1 MREKQIWQRSGLT
14 QNFTEC
20 SPALKKLVNTE
31 QEELLNSYLSSEK
44 FRNGHSKELLSEYSD
59 SREEKER
66 NFLLLSGELFSFIAV
81 RCDSF
86 SYAP

>member
-1 MREKQIWQRSGLT
+1 MAEIRTL
-14 QNFTEC
+14 NFTEC
-20 SPALKKLVNTE
+20 SLGLKKLVNTE
-31 QEELLNSYLSSEK
+31 QEELLNSYLFSEK

-59 SREEKER
+59 SYEEKER